1 MIRRPPRS
9 TRTDTLFPYTT
20 LFRSWCG
27 REFPI
32 TPGPGRPKLFCKA
45 ACRQADYLARQRSA
59 EAGISEA
66 ELIVT
71 REALDELRD
80 KLYVLEAALE
90 DVERDLAAADGE
102 DDLRAA
108 LERVPDEIGRPASRE
123 GGGQYG

>member
-1 MIRRPPRS
+1 MASVTESAATRRCR
-9 TRTDTLFPYTT
+9 
-20 LFRSWCG
+20 WCG

-45 ACRQADYLARQRSA
+45 ACCQADYLARQRSA

-90 DVERDLAAADGE
+90 DVERDLAARSEEHTSELQSLMRISYAVFC
-102 DDLRAA
+102 LT
-108 LERVPDEIGRPASRE
+108 
-123 GGGQYG
+123 

>member
-71 REALDELRD
+71 REALDELPD

-90 DVERDLAAADGE
+90 DVERDLAAAGGE
-102 DDLRAA
+102 EDMRAPLDWRRTPAGPIVAKAPDLT
-108 LERVPDEIGRPASRE
+108 
-123 GGGQYG
+123 